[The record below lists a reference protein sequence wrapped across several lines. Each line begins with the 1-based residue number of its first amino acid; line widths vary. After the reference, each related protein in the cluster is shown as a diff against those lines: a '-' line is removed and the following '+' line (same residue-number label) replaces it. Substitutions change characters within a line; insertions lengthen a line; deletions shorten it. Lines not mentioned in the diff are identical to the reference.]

1 MKTRFLKSLQKMPA
15 EDEMARE
22 GANRE
27 LRLAAE
33 KKTTKGE
40 VFNQKR
46 TVKKK
51 RFTLKKAVI
60 LK

>member
-33 KKTTKGE
+33 KKQQRAKFSIRNE
-40 VFNQKR
+40 LL
-46 TVKKK
+46 KKK
-51 RFTLKKAVI
+51 GLH
-60 LK
+60 

>member
-1 MKTRFLKSLQKMPA
+1 MKWQGKEQIRNLGLLLK
-15 EDEMARE
+15 
-22 GANRE
+22 
-27 LRLAAE
+27 
-33 KKTTKGE
+33 KKAKGE

-46 TVKKK
+46 TVKKR

>member
-15 EDEMARE
+15 EDEMARK

-33 KKTTKGE
+33 KKQQRAKFSIRNE
-40 VFNQKR
+40 LL
-46 TVKKK
+46 KKK
-51 RFTLKKAVI
+51 GLH
-60 LK
+60 

>member
-1 MKTRFLKSLQKMPA
+1 MPA

-33 KKTTKGE
+33 KKQQRAKFSIRNE
-40 VFNQKR
+40 LL
-46 TVKKK
+46 KKK
-51 RFTLKKAVI
+51 RSTLKKAVI

>member
-33 KKTTKGE
+33 KK
-40 VFNQKR
+40 Q
-46 TVKKK
+46 K